1 MSSTGQDKP
10 SAKPGQH
17 NGKAARRRQKP
28 ASPQGPKPGQLASP
42 EPGRLPSPGPGLSK
56 IPGSGLPP
64 DAKKR
69 IDAVAPSPIP
79 AVVPPDASPIS
90 AAAPAAAAPVSIQ
103 TIANAYRNYARKSL
117 EETTSFVEKLTGARS
132 LHKAIEIQAEFA
144 SRAYASFVTQSQNI
158 CELHSE
164 LARQTLRPLERLA
177 TGTSRDA
184 GS

>member
-10 SAKPGQH
+10 TAKPSQH
-17 NGKAARRRQKP
+17 NGKTARRRQKP
-28 ASPQGPKPGQLASP
+28 APPQAPKPDQLASP

-69 IDAVAPSPIP
+69 IDAVDPSPIP
-79 AVVPPDASPIS
+79 AAVPPDASPIS
-90 AAAPAAAAPVSIQ
+90 AAAPAADAPVSIQ
-103 TIANAYRNYARKSL
+103 IIANAYRDYTRKSL

-132 LHKAIEIQAEFA
+132 FDKAIEIQAEFA
-144 SRAYASFVTQSQNI
+144 SRAYATFVAQSQKI

-164 LARQTLRPLERLA
+164 FARQTLRPLERLV
-177 TGTSRDA
+177 TGTSRNA
-184 GS
+184 